1 MVNAHG
7 KRGLTIPVAPS
18 LTGAH
23 YRGEMAKRKPPP
35 IPIKLYKHFA
45 VATLVM
51 TATIAMFADSD
62 KRGAVAAAGDAYMEQ
77 AEANSEEM
85 AAVTIG
91 DPRPAEAQGSF
102 GSDEGGSY
110 GAPMSTPKSAGGG
123 RRAAVGSTV
132 NTARRISVAGYDQA
146 WIDALSEE
154 QYRHFLEAIDESQ
167 ITRGGGSGW
176 ENSQS
181 AIEAAS
187 ARRAGRQGR
196 GADAPS

>member
-1 MVNAHG
+1 
-7 KRGLTIPVAPS
+7 
-18 LTGAH
+18 
-23 YRGEMAKRKPPP
+23 MAKRKQPP

-45 VATLVM
+45 IATLVM

-62 KRGAVAAAGDAYMEQ
+62 QREAVAEAGNAYMEQ
-77 AEANSEEM
+77 AEANREQLASIS
-85 AAVTIG
+85 IG
-91 DPRPAEAQGSF
+91 GPRPAEAQGSF

-110 GAPMSTPKSAGGG
+110 GAPMSTPKSAGSRGG
-123 RRAAVGSTV
+123 RPGSSTPT
-132 NTARRISVAGYDQA
+132 NARRVSVAGYDQA